1 MKGGPH
7 GAQGYNVGAVA
18 AGVAAL
24 GLAGAAAYGVG
35 ELHKH
40 NSAGNLDSK
49 IGKPGKPAKMGSG
62 APSYGGQPGHGY
74 GSTEGYPPQ
83 THGYNQPAPYHG
95 ASAVPYTPAGYPI
108 AHGGHGDYG
117 HGHGHSHGGSEGK
130 YELHHEG
137 SHKMKKGKKEKKH
150 KKGKK

>member
-40 NSAGNLDSK
+40 NSAGNLDSSK
-49 IGKPGKPAKMGSG
+49 IGKPGKPDKMGG
-62 APSYGGQPGHGY
+62 GVPSYGGQPGYGY

-83 THGYNQPAPYHG
+83 PHGYNQPAPYHG
-95 ASAVPYTPAGYPI
+95 ASALPYTPAGYPI
-108 AHGGHGDYG
+108 AHGGHGDHG
-117 HGHGHSHGGSEGK
+117 HGHGHGGSEGK

-137 SHKMKKGKKEKKH
+137 SHKMKKDKKEKKH